1 MLPLAMLGFIAQ
13 PLVIT
18 LDDIDLSLIS
28 ALIGLALTIPV
39 TYLIVDRV
47 VARHERK
54 KLEPVEK
61 LAKERLRSKLGV
73 GFLTTFLI
81 TLVID
86 VTSAVREQAPIPR
99 EVLLL
104 HIEKLK
110 TAQSDLE
117 VLLGIYNNVL
127 DVEIERLT
135 SDVILQIEHL
145 QEDFEYLAE
154 TQPRPPSESHA
165 AHIEQLLLRTVHLTE
180 EELIALGTDNQQ
192 IRALEEWLTQYTKER
207 GPATKREQ
215 PIEVSGGHTIS

>member
-1 MLPLAMLGFIAQ
+1 M
-13 PLVIT
+13 
-18 LDDIDLSLIS
+18 
-28 ALIGLALTIPV
+28 GLAVTLPV

-47 VARHERK
+47 VANNEK
-54 KLEPVEK
+54 KRLGPVER

-127 DVEIERLT
+127 DIEIELLT
-135 SDVILQIEHL
+135 SDVILQ
-145 QEDFEYLAE
+145 
-154 TQPRPPSESHA
+154 
-165 AHIEQLLLRTVHLTE
+165 
-180 EELIALGTDNQQ
+180 
-192 IRALEEWLTQYTKER
+192 
-207 GPATKREQ
+207 REQ
-215 PIEVSGGHTIS
+215 PIEVRGGHTIS